1 MHLSQ
6 TSFTTWLQQPLRNL
20 PNAITAGDYV
30 PYSNSNWP
38 QCVFKSMFF
47 ACGNEKGLLLAADPL
62 SGLQASCLCLNRL
75 VNSVYTITL
84 FPDYEN
90 LLLSKALCCCIPS
103 DNSQAISVM

>member
-6 TSFTTWLQQPLRNL
+6 TSFTKWLQQLLRNL

-62 SGLQASCLCLNRL
+62 SGLQASCLRLNCL

-84 FPDYEN
+84 FLDYEN
-90 LLLSKALCCCIPS
+90 LLLLKALCCCILS
-103 DNSQAISVM
+103 DNTQAISVI